1 MVVRGIKAFKKI
13 MQTTF
18 DPELVIPEEV
28 RVTEFTGDNSL
39 SRKDLCQHPIP
50 ADSLIWKYW
59 GRFDVMYFG
68 SGVLGPIAGA
78 WPQMGRGTEPS
89 R

>member
-1 MVVRGIKAFKKI
+1 MSKWRGIGKREEFDVVVRGIKAFKKI

-59 GRFDVMYFG
+59 GRFDG
-68 SGVLGPIAGA
+68 S
-78 WPQMGRGTEPS
+78 S
-89 R
+89 